1 MSARIR
7 FQTRASSFE
16 AMRNVMKSRKL
27 GAELEKIGEKVLE
40 AARQDPNPEYVASLE
55 MRQFVSSGS
64 RGRVSVQIGAHP
76 VIGSR
81 VEAKRGT
88 LQRALGSAGL

>member
-40 AARQDPNPEYVASLE
+40 AARQDPNPEYVASLRME
-55 MRQFVSSGS
+55 QHVSSGAM
-64 RGRVSVQIGAHP
+64 GRVSVRVGARP
-76 VIGSR
+76 IIGSAI
-81 VEAKRGT
+81 EAKRGT